1 MRSCIAVELIDQ
13 ALSWGAQ
20 KPEAV
25 LADSA
30 YGDNGAFRRALEQ
43 RGLPY
48 AVVVRHDGVVWTEPP
63 TYAAPTTP
71 RASGP

>member
-1 MRSCIAVELIDQ
+1 VPDQVKFQKKWELAVELIDQ
-13 ALSWGAQ
+13 AFAWGAR

-43 RGLPY
+43 RGLAY
-48 AVVVRHDGVVWTEPP
+48 AVAVH
-63 TYAAPTTP
+63 
-71 RASGP
+71 